1 MSLPLQQLISDPG
14 TFLYTMLLALPG
26 IIIGLSLHEFAHAY
40 VSYKLGD
47 PTPMAQG
54 RVTISPFA
62 HIDPIGFLLLMLFGF
77 GYGKPVQINPN
88 NYKNPRRDEIFVA
101 LAGVITN
108 FFVAV
113 LFAFVYF
120 LLARFNVI
128 SLYSTMST
136 ILINIIFINVNLMV
150 FNLLPIPP
158 LDGYKVVR
166 NLLLGHVDVG
176 KLWRVEAFF
185 NRYGYLILFAIL
197 SLPATMDLI
206 DILAGWVIDAVMFLT
221 SWVL

>member
-1 MSLPLQQLISDPG
+1 MSLPLQQLFSDPG

-47 PTPMAQG
+47 VTPMVQG

-128 SLYSTMST
+128 SLYSTIST
-136 ILINIIFINVNLMV
+136 ILINIIFINVHLMV

-176 KLWRVEAFF
+176 KLWRAEAFF

-197 SLPATMDLI
+197 SLPATMNLI
-206 DILAGWVIDAVMFLT
+206 DILASWVIDAVMFLT

>member
-62 HIDPIGFLLLMLFGF
+62 HIDPIGLLLLMLFGF

-120 LLARFNVI
+120 LLVRFNVI

-176 KLWRVEAFF
+176 KLWRAEAFF

-197 SLPATMDLI
+197 SLPATMNLI
-206 DILAGWVIDAVMFLT
+206 DILASWVIDAVMFLT

>member
-1 MSLPLQQLISDPG
+1 MSLPLQQLFSDPG

-62 HIDPIGFLLLMLFGF
+62 HIDPIGLLLLMLFGF

-166 NLLLGHVDVG
+166 NLLLGQVDVG

>member
-1 MSLPLQQLISDPG
+1 MSLPLQQLFSDPG

-47 PTPMAQG
+47 VTPMVQG

-77 GYGKPVQINPN
+77 GYGKPVEINPN

-120 LLARFNVI
+120 LLVRFNVI
-128 SLYSTMST
+128 SLYSTIST
-136 ILINIIFINVNLMV
+136 ILINIIFINVHLMV

-176 KLWRVEAFF
+176 KLWRAEAFF

-197 SLPATMDLI
+197 SLPATMNLI
-206 DILAGWVIDAVMFLT
+206 DILASWVIDAVMFLT

>member
-1 MSLPLQQLISDPG
+1 MSLPLQQLFSDPG

-47 PTPMAQG
+47 VTPMVQG

-77 GYGKPVQINPN
+77 GYGKPVEINPN

-128 SLYSTMST
+128 SLYSTIST
-136 ILINIIFINVNLMV
+136 ILINIIFINVHLMV

-176 KLWRVEAFF
+176 KLWRAEAFF

-197 SLPATMDLI
+197 SLPATMNLI

>member
-47 PTPMAQG
+47 ATPMVQG

-77 GYGKPVQINPN
+77 GYGKPVEINPN

-128 SLYSTMST
+128 SLYSTIST
-136 ILINIIFINVNLMV
+136 ILINIIFINVHLMV

-176 KLWRVEAFF
+176 KLWRAEAFF

-197 SLPATMDLI
+197 SLPATMNLI
-206 DILAGWVIDAVMFLT
+206 DILASWVIDAVMFLT

>member
-1 MSLPLQQLISDPG
+1 MSLPLQQLFSDPG

-47 PTPMAQG
+47 VTPMVQG

-77 GYGKPVQINPN
+77 GYGKPVEINPN

-120 LLARFNVI
+120 LLLHFNVMPI
-128 SLYSTMST
+128 YSTMST
-136 ILINIIFINVNLMV
+136 ILINIIFINVHLMV

-176 KLWRVEAFF
+176 KLWRAEAFF

-197 SLPATMDLI
+197 SLPATMNLI
-206 DILAGWVIDAVMFLT
+206 DILASWVIDAVMFLT

>member
-47 PTPMAQG
+47 VTPMVQG

-77 GYGKPVQINPN
+77 GYGKPVEINPN

-128 SLYSTMST
+128 FLYSTIST
-136 ILINIIFINVNLMV
+136 ILINIIFINVHLMV

>member
-1 MSLPLQQLISDPG
+1 MSLPLQQLFSDPG

-62 HIDPIGFLLLMLFGF
+62 HIDPIGLLLLMLFGF
-77 GYGKPVQINPN
+77 GYGKPVEINPN

>member
-47 PTPMAQG
+47 ATPMVQG

-77 GYGKPVQINPN
+77 GYGKPVEINPN

-128 SLYSTMST
+128 SLYSTIST
-136 ILINIIFINVNLMV
+136 ILINIIFINVHLMV

>member
-1 MSLPLQQLISDPG
+1 MSLPLQQLFSDPG

-47 PTPMAQG
+47 VTPMVQG

-77 GYGKPVQINPN
+77 GYGKPVEINPN
-88 NYKNPRRDEIFVA
+88 NYKNPRRDETFVA

-128 SLYSTMST
+128 SLYSTIST
-136 ILINIIFINVNLMV
+136 ILINIIFINVHLMV

-176 KLWRVEAFF
+176 KLWRAEAFF

-197 SLPATMDLI
+197 SLPATMNLI
-206 DILAGWVIDAVMFLT
+206 DILASWVIDAVMFLT

>member
-1 MSLPLQQLISDPG
+1 MSLPLQQLFSDPG

-62 HIDPIGFLLLMLFGF
+62 HIDPIGLLLLMLFGF
-77 GYGKPVQINPN
+77 GYGKPVEINPN

-185 NRYGYLILFAIL
+185 NRYGYLILFAIV
-197 SLPATMDLI
+197 SWPATMDLI

>member
-1 MSLPLQQLISDPG
+1 MSLPLQQLFSDPG

-47 PTPMAQG
+47 PTPMVQG

-77 GYGKPVQINPN
+77 GYGKPVEINPN

-128 SLYSTMST
+128 SLYSTIST
-136 ILINIIFINVNLMV
+136 ILINIIFINVHLMV

-176 KLWRVEAFF
+176 KLWRAEAFF

-197 SLPATMDLI
+197 SLPATMNLI
-206 DILAGWVIDAVMFLT
+206 DILASWVIDAVMFLT

>member
-47 PTPMAQG
+47 ATPMVQG

-77 GYGKPVQINPN
+77 GYGKPVEINPN

-128 SLYSTMST
+128 SLYSTIST
-136 ILINIIFINVNLMV
+136 ILINIIFINVHLMV

-176 KLWRVEAFF
+176 KLWRAEAFF

-206 DILAGWVIDAVMFLT
+206 DILASWVIDAVMFLT

>member
-1 MSLPLQQLISDPG
+1 MSLPLQQLFSDPG

-62 HIDPIGFLLLMLFGF
+62 HIDPIGLLLLMLFGF

-120 LLARFNVI
+120 LLLHFNVMPI
-128 SLYSTMST
+128 YSTMST

>member
-47 PTPMAQG
+47 VTPMVQG

-77 GYGKPVQINPN
+77 GYGKPVEINPN

-128 SLYSTMST
+128 SLYSTIST
-136 ILINIIFINVNLMV
+136 ILINIIFINVHLMV

-176 KLWRVEAFF
+176 KLWRAEAFF

>member
-47 PTPMAQG
+47 VTPMVQG

-77 GYGKPVQINPN
+77 GYGKPVEINPN

-128 SLYSTMST
+128 SLYSTIST
-136 ILINIIFINVNLMV
+136 ILINIIFINVHLMV

>member
-1 MSLPLQQLISDPG
+1 MSLPLQQLFSDPG

-47 PTPMAQG
+47 VTPMVQG

-77 GYGKPVQINPN
+77 GYGKPVEINPN

-128 SLYSTMST
+128 SLYSTIST
-136 ILINIIFINVNLMV
+136 ILINIIFINVHLMV

>member
-47 PTPMAQG
+47 VTPMVQG

-77 GYGKPVQINPN
+77 GYGKPVEINPN

-108 FFVAV
+108 FFVAL

-128 SLYSTMST
+128 SLYSTIST
-136 ILINIIFINVNLMV
+136 ILINIIFINVHLMV

>member
-1 MSLPLQQLISDPG
+1 MSLPLQQLFSDPG

-47 PTPMAQG
+47 ATPMVQG

-77 GYGKPVQINPN
+77 GYGKPVEINPN

-128 SLYSTMST
+128 SLYSTIST
-136 ILINIIFINVNLMV
+136 ILINIIFINVHLMV

-176 KLWRVEAFF
+176 KLWRAEAFF

-197 SLPATMDLI
+197 SLPATMNLI
-206 DILAGWVIDAVMFLT
+206 DILASWVIDAVIFLT

>member
-62 HIDPIGFLLLMLFGF
+62 HIDPIGLLLLMLFGF

>member
-47 PTPMAQG
+47 VTPMVQG

-77 GYGKPVQINPN
+77 GYGKPVEINPN

-101 LAGVITN
+101 LAGVI
-108 FFVAV
+108 
-113 LFAFVYF
+113 
-120 LLARFNVI
+120 
-128 SLYSTMST
+128 
-136 ILINIIFINVNLMV
+136 
-150 FNLLPIPP
+150 
-158 LDGYKVVR
+158 
-166 NLLLGHVDVG
+166 
-176 KLWRVEAFF
+176 
-185 NRYGYLILFAIL
+185 L
-197 SLPATMDLI
+197 SLI
-206 DILAGWVIDAVMFLT
+206 HI
-221 SWVL
+221 

>member
-1 MSLPLQQLISDPG
+1 MSLPLQQLFSDPG

-62 HIDPIGFLLLMLFGF
+62 HIDPIGLLLLMLFGF

-128 SLYSTMST
+128 SLYSTIST
-136 ILINIIFINVNLMV
+136 ILINIIFINVHLMV

-176 KLWRVEAFF
+176 KLWRAEAFF

-197 SLPATMDLI
+197 SLPATMNLI
-206 DILAGWVIDAVMFLT
+206 DILASWVIDAVMFLT

>member
-1 MSLPLQQLISDPG
+1 MSLPLQQLFSDPG

-47 PTPMAQG
+47 ATPMVQG

-77 GYGKPVQINPN
+77 GYGKPVEINPN

-128 SLYSTMST
+128 SLYSTIST
-136 ILINIIFINVNLMV
+136 ILINIIFINVHLMV

-176 KLWRVEAFF
+176 KLWRAEAFF

-197 SLPATMDLI
+197 SLPATMNLI
-206 DILAGWVIDAVMFLT
+206 DILASWVIDAVMFLT

>member
-1 MSLPLQQLISDPG
+1 MSLPLQQLFSDPG

-47 PTPMAQG
+47 PTPMVQG

-77 GYGKPVQINPN
+77 GYGKPVEINPN

-120 LLARFNVI
+120 LLARFNVMPI
-128 SLYSTMST
+128 YSTMST

-176 KLWRVEAFF
+176 KLWRAEAFF

-197 SLPATMDLI
+197 SLPATMNLI
-206 DILAGWVIDAVMFLT
+206 DILASWVIDAVMFLT

>member
-1 MSLPLQQLISDPG
+1 MSLPLQQLFSDPG

-47 PTPMAQG
+47 VTPMVQG

-77 GYGKPVQINPN
+77 GYGKPVEINPN

-128 SLYSTMST
+128 SLYSTIST
-136 ILINIIFINVNLMV
+136 ILINIIFINVHLMV

-176 KLWRVEAFF
+176 KLWRAEAFF

-197 SLPATMDLI
+197 SLPATMNLI
-206 DILAGWVIDAVMFLT
+206 DILASWVIDAVMFLT

>member
-1 MSLPLQQLISDPG
+1 
-14 TFLYTMLLALPG
+14 MLLALPG

-47 PTPMAQG
+47 VTPMVQG

-77 GYGKPVQINPN
+77 GYGKPVEINPN

-128 SLYSTMST
+128 SLYSTIST
-136 ILINIIFINVNLMV
+136 ILINIIFINVHLMV

-166 NLLLGHVDVG
+166 NLLLGHV
-176 KLWRVEAFF
+176 
-185 NRYGYLILFAIL
+185 
-197 SLPATMDLI
+197 
-206 DILAGWVIDAVMFLT
+206 
-221 SWVL
+221 